1 MRETPSP
8 TARRLPAPARP
19 GRDRAGGWP
28 PTTTPASTSTAKRC
42 SGSTAWYSGKCGR
55 SPRLR
60 QKGAPRSVPLEFHQR
75 SHLDAE
81 IAQLPSAAEIRQVD
95 DEAGGGPIGGRVGG
109 EVEDEAGG
117 DHMGADLAEKI
128 GGGDRRSPGGDQV
141 VDQDHRLVLPD
152 RIGVD

>member
-60 QKGAPRSVPLEFHQR
+60 QKGADASVPLEFHQR

-95 DEAGGGPIGGRVGG
+95 DEAGG
-109 EVEDEAGG
+109 
-117 DHMGADLAEKI
+117 DHVGADLAEKI

-152 RIGVD
+152 RIGVDLHLVDA